1 MRQTWPTLTI
11 LAVALWLFSTTAGDQ
26 VFVSDMLG
34 EAYDS
39 QAEHFLRGDV
49 NVDGEAIRH
58 EAMIVHGKARMYFGP
73 LPALLRIPLNFVYP
87 AGRGRWSRISV
98 FSAAMIA
105 LCAFAALIRDALA
118 KSVVKPIA
126 RERFAIVCLVAFA
139 FASPLLLLLGEAS
152 IYNEAAAW
160 GLAGSIA
167 ALLFAFR
174 CRERSGWHL
183 TTNLV
188 AFSISAGAA
197 LLARVSFGV
206 PLLIVAVLLATR
218 IRPPRRAWNLIALL
232 LPMVAAAAFHM
243 LLSYERFGSIVG
255 VNYDYYINSTQR
267 EFARTQGMFRLT
279 RVPYAF
285 GDYFALR
292 PPSLEA
298 EPPFF
303 HAERHAY
310 GVTGTR
316 RLTSVPT
323 SEAYIS
329 IPWCSAWLVAGA
341 LAGSVMIFRKGY
353 ADSFERL
360 VAAALVLECLA
371 ILAYFA
377 IAQRYAADFYPLLV
391 VGFIV
396 FLRRGGIMVS
406 KIHGIIVGLAAI
418 SICVNT
424 LTTISWLAES
434 DQNVPTQTRDAWH
447 RLLGR

>member
-1 MRQTWPTLTI
+1 MRPHWPTLTI
-11 LAVALWLFSTTAGDQ
+11 LAVALWLFTTTGGSE
-26 VFVSDMLG
+26 VFVNDMLG

-49 NVDGEAIRH
+49 SVDGEAIRH
-58 EAMIVHGKARMYFGP
+58 EAMIVNGKARMYFGP

-98 FSAAMIA
+98 FSAAVIA

-118 KSVVKPIA
+118 KSVVKPIV
-126 RERFAIVCLVAFA
+126 RERFEIVCLVAFA

-152 IYNEAAAW
+152 IYNEAAIW
-160 GLAGSIA
+160 GLAGSMA

-174 CRERSGWHL
+174 SREKSGWHL
-183 TTNLV
+183 TFTLI
-188 AFSISAGAA
+188 AFSISGGVA
-197 LLARVSFGV
+197 LLARVTFGI

-218 IRPPRRAWNLIALL
+218 VRPPRRTRNLIALL
-232 LPMVAAAAFHM
+232 LPIAVAAAFHM

-255 VNYDYYINSTQR
+255 VNYNYYINSTQR
-267 EFARTQGMFRLT
+267 EFARTHGIFRLT

-292 PPSLEA
+292 PPSLQA
-298 EPPFF
+298 DAPFF

-310 GVTGTR
+310 GATETR
-316 RLTSVPT
+316 RLTSVPA

-341 LAGSVMIFRKGY
+341 LAGSVLLFRKGD
-353 ADSFERL
+353 ADTFERL
-360 VAAALVLECLA
+360 IAAALVLECLA

-377 IAQRYAADFYPLLV
+377 IAQRYAADFYPFLV
-391 VGFIV
+391 VGFVV

-406 KIHGIIVGLAAI
+406 QMRGIVIALAAV

-424 LTTISWLAES
+424 LTTISWLTES
-434 DQNVPTQTRDAWH
+434 DQNVPTQTRDAW
-447 RLLGR
+447 RGLLRR

>member
-174 CRERSGWHL
+174 CRERSGWRL
-183 TTNLV
+183 TTNLI

-206 PLLIVAVLLATR
+206 PLLIVAVLLAMR
-218 IRPPRRAWNLIALL
+218 IRPPRRAWNLVALL

-447 RLLGR
+447 RLLGC

>member
-1 MRQTWPTLTI
+1 MLMI
-11 LAVALWLFSTTAGDQ
+11 LAVALWLFSTTGGNQ

-58 EAMIVHGKARMYFGP
+58 EAMIVQGKARMYFGP

-87 AGRGRWSRISV
+87 AGRGRWSRTSV
-98 FSAAMIA
+98 FPAAMIA

-118 KSVVKPIA
+118 KSVLKPIA
-126 RERFAIVCLVAFA
+126 RVSFAVVCLVAFA

-174 CRERSGWHL
+174 SRERSGWQL
-183 TTNLV
+183 TTNLI
-188 AFSISAGAA
+188 AFSVSAGAA

-206 PLLIVAVLLATR
+206 PLLIVAVLLAMR
-218 IRPPRRAWNLIALL
+218 IPPPRRAWNLTALL
-232 LPMVAAAAFHM
+232 LPMVAAAAFYM

-255 VNYDYYINSTQR
+255 VNYDYYVNSTQR
-267 EFARTQGMFRLT
+267 EFARTQGIFTLT

-323 SEAYIS
+323 SEVYIS

-341 LAGSVMIFRKGY
+341 LAGSVIIFRKGY
-353 ADSFERL
+353 ADSLERL
-360 VAAALVLECLA
+360 IPAALVLECLA
-371 ILAYFA
+371 TLAYFA

-391 VGFIV
+391 VGFVV
-396 FLRRGGIMVS
+396 FLRRGGITVS
-406 KIHGIIVGLAAI
+406 KIHGIIVGLAAV

-447 RLLGR
+447 HLLRR

>member
-1 MRQTWPTLTI
+1 MRPHWPTLTI
-11 LAVALWLFSTTAGDQ
+11 LAVALWLFTTTGGSE
-26 VFVSDMLG
+26 VFVNDMLG

-49 NVDGEAIRH
+49 SVDGEAIRH
-58 EAMIVHGKARMYFGP
+58 EAMIVNGKARMYFGP

-98 FSAAMIA
+98 FSAAVIA

-118 KSVVKPIA
+118 KSVVKPIV
-126 RERFAIVCLVAFA
+126 RERFEIVCLVAFA

-152 IYNEAAAW
+152 IYNEAAIW
-160 GLAGSIA
+160 GLAGSMA

-174 CRERSGWHL
+174 SREKSGWHL
-183 TTNLV
+183 TFTLI
-188 AFSISAGAA
+188 AFSISGGAA
-197 LLARVSFGV
+197 LLARVTFGI

-218 IRPPRRAWNLIALL
+218 VRPPRRTRNLIALL
-232 LPMVAAAAFHM
+232 LPIAVAAAFHM

-255 VNYDYYINSTQR
+255 VNYNYYINSTQR
-267 EFARTQGMFRLT
+267 EFARTHGIFRLT

-292 PPSLEA
+292 PPSLQA
-298 EPPFF
+298 DAPFF

-310 GVTGTR
+310 GATETR
-316 RLTSVPT
+316 RLTSVPA

-341 LAGSVMIFRKGY
+341 LAGSVLLFRKGD
-353 ADSFERL
+353 ADTFERL
-360 VAAALVLECLA
+360 IAAALVLECLA

-377 IAQRYAADFYPLLV
+377 IAQRYAADFYPFLV
-391 VGFIV
+391 VGFVV

-406 KIHGIIVGLAAI
+406 QMRGIVIALAAV

-424 LTTISWLAES
+424 LTTISWLTES
-434 DQNVPTQTRDAWH
+434 DQNVPTQTRDAW
-447 RLLGR
+447 RGLLRR

>member
-1 MRQTWPTLTI
+1 MRPHWPTLTI
-11 LAVALWLFSTTAGDQ
+11 LAVALWLFTTTGGNQ
-26 VFVSDMLG
+26 VFVNDMLG

-49 NVDGEAIRH
+49 SVDGEAIRH
-58 EAMIVHGKARMYFGP
+58 EAMIVNGKARMYFGP

-98 FSAAMIA
+98 FSAAVIA

-118 KSVVKPIA
+118 KSVVKPIV
-126 RERFAIVCLVAFA
+126 RERFEIVCLVAFA

-152 IYNEAAAW
+152 IYNEAAIW
-160 GLAGSIA
+160 GLAGSMA

-174 CRERSGWHL
+174 SREKSGWHL
-183 TTNLV
+183 TFTLI
-188 AFSISAGAA
+188 AFSISGGAA
-197 LLARVSFGV
+197 LLARVTFGI

-218 IRPPRRAWNLIALL
+218 VRPPRRTRNLIALL
-232 LPMVAAAAFHM
+232 LPIAVAAAFHM

-255 VNYDYYINSTQR
+255 VNYNYYINSTQR
-267 EFARTQGMFRLT
+267 EFARTHGIFRLT

-292 PPSLEA
+292 PPSLQA
-298 EPPFF
+298 DAPFF

-310 GVTGTR
+310 GATETR
-316 RLTSVPT
+316 RLTSVPA

-341 LAGSVMIFRKGY
+341 LAGSVLLFRKGD
-353 ADSFERL
+353 ADTFERL
-360 VAAALVLECLA
+360 IAAALVLECLA

-377 IAQRYAADFYPLLV
+377 IAQRYAADFYPFLV
-391 VGFIV
+391 VGFVV

-406 KIHGIIVGLAAI
+406 QMRGIVIALAAV

-424 LTTISWLAES
+424 LTTISWLTES
-434 DQNVPTQTRDAWH
+434 DQNVPTQTRDAW
-447 RLLGR
+447 RGLLRR